1 MRKESLPK
9 HPIESHER
17 DFLLPNAPKNT
28 LTPSKE
34 QVLQWHKELSLEDL
48 CTRADAVCQK
58 FYGDTLWI
66 RGLLEISNRCACNCL
81 YCGIR
86 RDNPE
91 VSRYSITR
99 KEILRVVQ
107 DAWDAGF
114 RTFVIQ
120 SGEYGEKTR
129 ELLSLAEAM
138 KEILGSEGALTLS
151 CGILSLREYEDLKK
165 AGGDRYLLRFE
176 TSSPEL
182 HAWLRNGVTLE
193 ERLRALH
200 HLREAGFELG
210 SGYMVGLPG
219 ETPEIR
225 LQNALLCK
233 DLELDMVGIG
243 PFLPHPQ
250 TPLGEAPPGDP
261 SLVREAVALV
271 RLLLPQSNIP
281 ATTASA
287 TLGRNLQGE
296 LFRGGANVLMLNI
309 TPSRYRHC
317 YTLYPGK
324 ATLPEDIPLF
334 TRAREFISPPG
345 KRADF
350 SRGDALSHASGGSG
364 GETPRKETLSP

>member
-1 MRKESLPK
+1 MNHIP
-9 HPIESHER
+9 
-17 DFLLPNAPKNT
+17 A
-28 LTPSKE
+28 PSKE
-34 QVLQWHKELSLEDL
+34 QVLQWHKKLSLEDL
-48 CTRADAVCQK
+48 CAQADVMCRK
-58 FYGDTLWI
+58 FYGSTLWI
-66 RGLLEISNRCACNCL
+66 RGLLEISNHCTCNCL

-86 RDNPE
+86 RDNRE
-91 VSRYSITR
+91 VRRYTMTR
-99 KEILRVVQ
+99 KEILRVVR

-120 SGEYGEKTR
+120 SGECAEKTR
-129 ELLSLAEAM
+129 DLLSLVEAM
-138 KEILGSEGALTLS
+138 REIIGSEGALTLS
-151 CGILSLREYEDLKK
+151 CGILSLQEYRDLKK

-182 HAWLRNGVTLE
+182 HTWLRNGVTLE

-219 ETPEIR
+219 ETSEIR

-233 DLELDMVGIG
+233 DLKLDMVGIG
-243 PFLPHPQ
+243 PFLPHPR
-250 TPLGEAPPGDP
+250 TPLREAAPGDP

-287 TLGRNLQGE
+287 TLGRDLQGQ

-309 TPSRYRHC
+309 TPAKYRHC

-324 ATLPEDIPLF
+324 ATLPEDVPLF
-334 TRAREFISPPG
+334 TQAREFIPPPG
-345 KRADF
+345 KRGDF
-350 SRGDALSHASGGSG
+350 SRGDALSHGSG
-364 GETPRKETLSP
+364 GEKSRKETLSS